1 MARRTLNP
9 LTLCLFLD
17 YAGISLR
24 QDHEGRGA
32 EHHAHA
38 EPTTA
43 SATGAESDAL
53 DDAGDE
59 SGDVAPGELPVD
71 AVAACEGEDEQAD
84 AAEPPGN
91 KGEIR
96 RLRPNGVSKCRV
108 DPDAGLGIVA
118 ARARRSA
125 DIGANFTM
133 VYKMVKTSVLKLGL
147 NVDVDEVTQDLC
159 KNYIES
165 GKVWDPSQATFKTLM
180 QWAMK
185 AQFRNSARRYTAEK
199 KVIDHST
206 TERMIANADAMDK
219 EFSVGDLPMKG
230 SSAAGSMMSPMS
242 ESSRAAAYAGEN
254 GAIERISAGR
264 KLETLAHVAKNSVSL
279 TTMLSQHHP
288 NYKPDE
294 GVLAANARQRRAIN
308 STGQTI
314 AAMAMAA
321 TDRGVMEP
329 KIRDPYI
336 IVPMAKALDTAPTL
350 VDEAAVETAP
360 TAAIN
365 IHHLTE
371 AGEGAGGKASKRRVK
386 GERGAYVAH
395 GLNVDGPRAGDAPP
409 PRPAATPRRLS
420 RAVEVR
426 PTTQLA
432 LCFGEAAP
440 AQPAPSPAASR
451 SGVAAATVNID
462 GPACEGV
469 SPTAINIHH
478 LTEAGEGAG
487 GKASKRRVKGER
499 EPAGDVDVQRPSF
512 AVPLIDADATSDDD
526 AKWRATV
533 PLDMPPVVKLRSP
546 LRRRS
551 AGTEQP

>member
-1 MARRTLNP
+1 MARRALSP
-9 LTLCLFLD
+9 LSLCLFLD

-32 EHHAHA
+32 EHHAHV

-43 SATGAESDAL
+43 STPVAEPDAL
-53 DDAGDE
+53 DDVGDE
-59 SGDVAPGELPVD
+59 SGDVAPGELAVD
-71 AVAACEGEDEQAD
+71 EVAADEGEDEQAD
-84 AAEPPGN
+84 AAEPSGN
-91 KGEIR
+91 DGEIR
-96 RLRPNGVSKCRV
+96 RLRPNGVSNARV

-118 ARARRSA
+118 ARARRAA
-125 DIGANFTM
+125 DLAANFSM
-133 VYKMVKTSVLKLGL
+133 VRRMVVTSVLKMGL
-147 NVDVDEVTQDLC
+147 NVDVDEVMQDLALR
-159 KNYIES
+159 YIER
-165 GKVWDPSQATFKTLM
+165 GKVWDPTKATFKTLM

-185 AQFRNSARRYTAEK
+185 AQFRNAARRYLAEK
-199 KVIDHST
+199 KLIDHGT

-230 SSAAGSMMSPMS
+230 SSSASSMISPMS

-254 GAIERISAGR
+254 GAIERISARR

-288 NYKPDE
+288 DYKPDE
-294 GVLAANARQRRAIN
+294 GVSAANARQRRAIN
-308 STGQTI
+308 HTGQTI

-336 IVPMAKALDTAPTL
+336 IVPMSRALDTAPAL

-371 AGEGAGGKASKRRVK
+371 TGEGAGGK
-386 GERGAYVAH
+386 
-395 GLNVDGPRAGDAPP
+395 
-409 PRPAATPRRLS
+409 T
-420 RAVEVR
+420 
-426 PTTQLA
+426 
-432 LCFGEAAP
+432 
-440 AQPAPSPAASR
+440 
-451 SGVAAATVNID
+451 
-462 GPACEGV
+462 
-469 SPTAINIHH
+469 
-478 LTEAGEGAG
+478 
-487 GKASKRRVKGER
+487 SKRRVKGER
-499 EPAGDVDVQRPSF
+499 EPARDVDVQRPSF

-526 AKWRATV
+526 AKWRATAL